1 MLTRYLTAMGSG
13 TALALALLITPL
25 AFAEEA
31 KTKEVEVKDI
41 KLDVPETWKAK
52 PLPPN
57 GFRAAQFEIPA
68 AEGDKEGGE
77 LVVFHF
83 GPNGGGGVQA
93 NVDRWVK
100 QFEAEERKL
109 KIFDGKTKQGEYI
122 LVDLTGTWNKPVG
135 PPIAMKTTK
144 APGSRFL
151 GVILKPEKGGDY
163 YIRLTG
169 PEKTVTENAKNFRV
183 AIKADLETEKEKK
196 QDDEKKKE

>member
-1 MLTRYLTAMGSG
+1 MSTRYLAAIGCG
-13 TALALALLITPL
+13 AALALTLLVTPV
-25 AFAEEA
+25 AFAEDA

-52 PLPPN
+52 PTPPN
-57 GFRAAQFEIPA
+57 GFRAAQFEIPPV
-68 AEGDKEGGE
+68 EGDQEGAE

-93 NVDRWVK
+93 NIERWVK

-109 KIFDGKTKQGEYI
+109 KIFNGKTKQGEYV
-122 LVDLTGTWNKPVG
+122 LVDLSGTWNKPVG

-151 GVILKPEKGGDY
+151 GVILKPETGGDY

-169 PEKTVTENAKNFRV
+169 PEKTVAANAKTFRV
-183 AIKADLETEKEKK
+183 AIKADPEKEMEKK
-196 QDDEKKKE
+196 QDAEKKE